1 MVTASRIDLD
11 WTEDRMYIDEGI
23 LSEHITNVSAQAS
36 NWDGFLE
43 IGVQELRND
52 MLEFRRASTN
62 FSVRSEQE
70 IRSLFENSGFFS
82 GVFFRKSW

>member
-11 WTEDRMYIDEGI
+11 WIEDRMYIDEGT
-23 LSEHITNVSAQAS
+23 LSEDITNVSAQTS

-43 IGVQELRND
+43 IGAEELPND
-52 MLEFRRASTN
+52 MLEFRIASVS

-70 IRSLFENSGFFS
+70 TRSLFENSGFFS